1 MKRVLLP
8 LIIAL
13 SIHAV
18 FLSIKINISPKP
30 EIQSKPEPIQITMF
44 YRQIEKKN
52 KRVTVIPKNRLE
64 NQKPKIQKTMVLKPK
79 PIIKQQQTITK
90 KNITNIKPQP
100 VKKKQLEQNNFIKNR
115 VKKVLKI
122 KEPEQKI
129 KPKTEI
135 KPTPKPTAKPMV
147 NPMPEQAKIP
157 EQLPQAPDKLI
168 TPKQK
173 SEPELLADRNIDK
186 KDKLFFHENKPITAV
201 IHTKAIPKYKT
212 NPKLV
217 YPRIAK
223 KRGYHGKVLLLVVVS
238 KTGTVEKITISKSSG
253 HSILDKTA
261 CKAVQQWLFYPG
273 TKDGKPVEMSVT
285 IPIQFNLK
293 S

>member
-1 MKRVLLP
+1 M
-8 LIIAL
+8 
-13 SIHAV
+13 
-18 FLSIKINISPKP
+18 
-30 EIQSKPEPIQITMF
+30 
-44 YRQIEKKN
+44 
-52 KRVTVIPKNRLE
+52 LE
-64 NQKPKIQKTMVLKPK
+64 NQKPKIQKINTQKPK
-79 PIIKQQQTITK
+79 QITKQQQTIK
-90 KNITNIKPQP
+90 KKQLPDIKPEP
-100 VKKKQLEQNNFIKNR
+100 VKKKQLERNNFIKNR

-129 KPKTEI
+129 EPKTEI
-135 KPTPKPTAKPMV
+135 KPTPKPTTKPML
-147 NPMPEQAKIP
+147 NPIPEQAKIP

-238 KTGTVEKITISKSSG
+238 KTGTVEKITINKSSG
-253 HSILDKTA
+253 HSILDKAA
-261 CKAVQQWLFYPG
+261 CKAVQKWFFYPG
-273 TKDGKPVEMSVT
+273 TRDGKPVEMSVT
-285 IPIQFNLK
+285 IPIQFNLQ

>member
-1 MKRVLLP
+1 MKRVLFP
-8 LIIAL
+8 LMIAI

-18 FLSIKINISPKP
+18 FLSIKINISLKP
-30 EIQSKPEPIQITMF
+30 EIQLKPEPIKITMF

-52 KRVTVIPKNRLE
+52 
-64 NQKPKIQKTMVLKPK
+64 QIQKPK
-79 PIIKQQQTITK
+79 PIIKQQQTIK
-90 KNITNIKPQP
+90 KKKLPDIKPEP
-100 VKKKQLEQNNFIKNR
+100 VKKQQLKQNNVIKNR

-122 KEPEQKI
+122 KKPEQKI

-135 KPTPKPTAKPMV
+135 KSTPKPTTKPTLK
-147 NPMPEQAKIP
+147 PIPEQAKIP

-173 SEPELLADRNIDK
+173 SEPELLADRDIDK
-186 KDKLFFHENKPITAV
+186 KDKLFVPENKPLTAV
-201 IHTKAIPKYKT
+201 KHTKAIPKYKT

-217 YPRIAK
+217 YPKIAK
-223 KRGYHGKVLLLVVVS
+223 KRGYHGKVLLLVIVS

-273 TKDGKPVEMSVT
+273 TRDGKPVKMSVT